1 MFRLTEAASAAVR
14 KSLVDEGR
22 PESDY
27 LRVRIRGGGC
37 SGLSYDLEFE
47 TAPAEED
54 RMLEQGGV
62 RILLDPKSELYL
74 SGTELDH
81 ASGLRGQGFVFRNP
95 DASGTCGCGK
105 SFAA

>member
-1 MFRLTEAASAAVR
+1 MFHLTEAAVAAVQ
-14 KSLVDEGR
+14 KALHDEGR
-22 PESDY
+22 AETEF

-37 SGLSYDLEFE
+37 SGLSYDLGFE
-47 TAPAEED
+47 AAPAEGD
-54 RMLEQGGV
+54 RILEQGGV

-81 ASGLRGQGFVFRNP
+81 SSGLLGQGFVFKNP
-95 DASGTCGCGK
+95 EAKGTCGCGK